1 MRGGYLHT
9 QRVFYE
15 ILSSDKVCGRSLQTQ
30 RVSYE
35 ILSSDKVCGRSL
47 HTQRVSYEIFS
58 GDRCVEDIFILRGC
72 PMKYLVVAEVW
83 RISSYT
89 EGVL

>member
-9 QRVFYE
+9 QRV
-15 ILSSDKVCGRSLQTQ
+15 
-30 RVSYE
+30 SYE
-35 ILSSDKVCGRSL
+35 ILSGDRCVEDIFI
-47 HTQRVSYEIFS
+47 HTQRVFYEIFS

-72 PMKYLVVAEVW
+72 PMKYLDVTDEW